1 MKALL
6 IVLLAFAS
14 AAAEAASLEETYLL
28 ARNRYIAKFKKL
40 EVSAQ
45 AGDALSKQEKQALS
59 DPEQQLRRIIGD
71 IAIRGFSSQGKTN
84 FDTLSTGDVGFG
96 QLDGLAFSS
105 QDGKAQLVVTT
116 ETLLHDWLRTHKNWW
131 EREKNAPQKVEDA
144 LKSEPFYTQAISADA
159 AVFKYAEVPVKKLAS
174 AQVVVAILDA
184 RSQDMGPRTPDELI
198 VAVVQDGKAFI
209 ATEPVKAK
217 INPIPAC
224 DEIAK
229 DADSKSDKAQAD
241 YAASGVKNEKL
252 FDETIHLRE
261 QGNRDFRK
269 CFGERARREGFFPT
283 VTQQAQSLIDRL
295 TSR

>member
-14 AAAEAASLEETYLL
+14 ATAEAASLEETYLA
-28 ARNRYIAKFKKL
+28 ARNQYIAKFKKL
-40 EVSAQ
+40 EVSALT
-45 AGDALSKQEKQALS
+45 GDALSKQEKQALS
-59 DPEQQLRRIIGD
+59 DLEQQLRRIIGD

-84 FDTLSTGDVGFG
+84 LDTLSTGDVGFG
-96 QLDGLAFSS
+96 LLDGLAFSS

-131 EREKNAPQKVEDA
+131 KKEKNAPQKVEDA

-198 VAVVQDGKAFI
+198 VSVVQDGKAFI

-217 INPIPAC
+217 INPIPGPRSTPSLLATRLRKMPTVNLTKRKRITPRRASRMESFSTRRSAFGNRGIVIFANVSRNAG
-224 DEIAK
+224 DAK
-229 DADSKSDKAQAD
+229 D
-241 YAASGVKNEKL
+241 
-252 FDETIHLRE
+252 F
-261 QGNRDFRK
+261 FR
-269 CFGERARREGFFPT
+269 
-283 VTQQAQSLIDRL
+283 Q
-295 TSR
+295 